1 MQSLFRP
8 WTRRLS
14 PIFLRV
20 LQRSIISAPTDEA
33 SGWEGVGLPTAHSE
47 DLKLAVGIQ
56 SPPTF
61 GRVTSQL
68 DLLPLLG
75 AGELGTGEVAYAN
88 IKVPSRQI
96 PVHRDPCR
104 DSAQSCSSA
113 KCVGMHEQV

>member
-1 MQSLFRP
+1 M
-8 WTRRLS
+8 
-14 PIFLRV
+14 
-20 LQRSIISAPTDEA
+20 
-33 SGWEGVGLPTAHSE
+33 GLPTAHSE
-47 DLKLAVGIQ
+47 DLKLAVSIQ

-68 DLLPLLG
+68 YLLPLLG

-104 DSAQSCSSA
+104 DSAQSCSSV